1 MGCCEANDQLLFN
14 KKNELNTRKEN
25 EEFLNKL
32 KSNFNNNDKSISNIN
47 KNLNINNSD
56 SFNEIKLYNNV
67 LNSNFHNL
75 KKIPMDIINTKQI
88 LELKVIESQFIKQN
102 EILTINPGGLVNS
115 NRNALDGITYFG
127 MNNTDYINDYNFPDN
142 ETNIGKRHFEIVYD
156 LNMNEYKIKSL
167 LNNGLFIKITIKTIL
182 KNNSIFSFSN
192 TLVNCNFKTNE
203 NLNGSIIT
211 LKILYGICEGNE
223 YTFDS
228 NKHSLIKIGRLKTP
242 EIDIEIN
249 DESTSRVQTSIFYEN
264 NNWYI
269 IDGNKQEEK
278 NKSSLNGTWLYANE
292 YYTIFDGMIFRAGT
306 TCFECNIKENKNNIN
321 IE

>member
-14 KKNELNTRKEN
+14 KKSELNTRKEN

-32 KSNFNNNDKSISNIN
+32 KNNFNSNDKSISNIN
-47 KNLNINNSD
+47 KNININNSD
-56 SFNEIKLYNNV
+56 SLNELKLYNNV
-67 LNSNFHNL
+67 LNGQYNNL
-75 KKIPMDIINTKQI
+75 KKISNDIINTKQI
-88 LELKVIESQFIKQN
+88 LELKVLESQYIKQN
-102 EILTINPGGLVNS
+102 EILTINPGGLINS

-156 LNMNEYKIKSL
+156 INMNEYKIKSL
-167 LNNGLFIKITIKTIL
+167 LNNVLYIKITIKTIL
-182 KNNSIFSFSN
+182 KNNCIFSFSN
-192 TLVNCNFKTNE
+192 TLINCNFKTNE
-203 NLNGSIIT
+203 NLNSSIIT
-211 LKILYGICEGNE
+211 LKILYGVCEGNE

-228 NKHSLIKIGRLKTP
+228 NTHPLIKIGRLNTS

-269 IDGNKQEEK
+269 IDGNKQE

-292 YYTIFDGMIFRAGT
+292 YHTIFDGMIFRAGT
-306 TCFECNIKENKNNIN
+306 TFFECNIKNNKNNIN

>member
-14 KKNELNTRKEN
+14 KKSELNTRKEN

-32 KSNFNNNDKSISNIN
+32 KNNFNSNDKSISNIN
-47 KNLNINNSD
+47 KNININNSD
-56 SFNEIKLYNNV
+56 SLNELKLYNNV
-67 LNSNFHNL
+67 LNGQYNNL
-75 KKIPMDIINTKQI
+75 KKISNDIINTKQI
-88 LELKVIESQFIKQN
+88 LELKVLESQYIKQN
-102 EILTINPGGLVNS
+102 EILTINPGGLINS
-115 NRNALDGITYFG
+115 NRNAMDGITYFG

-167 LNNGLFIKITIKTIL
+167 LNNVLYIKITIKTIL
-182 KNNSIFSFSN
+182 KNNCIFSFSN
-192 TLVNCNFKTNE
+192 TLINCNFKTDE
-203 NLNGSIIT
+203 NLNSSIIT
-211 LKILYGICEGNE
+211 LKILYGVCEGNE

-228 NKHSLIKIGRLKTP
+228 NTHPLIKIGRLNTS

-269 IDGNKQEEK
+269 IDGNKQE

-292 YYTIFDGMIFRAGT
+292 YHTIFDGMIFRAGT
-306 TCFECNIKENKNNIN
+306 TFFECNIKNNKNNIN

>member
-14 KKNELNTRKEN
+14 KKSELNTRKEN

-32 KSNFNNNDKSISNIN
+32 KNNFNINDKSLSNIN
-47 KNLNINNSD
+47 KNINMNNSD
-56 SFNEIKLYNNV
+56 SLNELKLYNNV
-67 LNSNFHNL
+67 LNNHYNNL
-75 KKIPMDIINTKQI
+75 KKISNDIINTKQI
-88 LELKVIESQFIKQN
+88 LELKVLESQYIKQN
-102 EILTINPGGLVNS
+102 EILTINPGGLINS
-115 NRNALDGITYFG
+115 NRNAMDGITYFG
-127 MNNTDYINDYNFPDN
+127 MNNTDYINDYNFPEN

-167 LNNGLFIKITIKTIL
+167 LNNVLYIKITIKTIL
-182 KNNSIFSFSN
+182 KNNCIFSFSN
-192 TLVNCNFKTNE
+192 TLINCNFKTNE

-211 LKILYGICEGNE
+211 LKILYGVCEGNE

-228 NKHSLIKIGRLKTP
+228 NTHPLIKIGRLNTS

-269 IDGNKQEEK
+269 IDGNKQE
-278 NKSSLNGTWLYANE
+278 NYKSSLNGTWLYANE

-306 TCFECNIKENKNNIN
+306 TFFECNIKNNKNNIN

>member
-1 MGCCEANDQLLFN
+1 MGCCEANEQLLFN
-14 KKNELNTRKEN
+14 KKSELNTRKEN

-32 KSNFNNNDKSISNIN
+32 KNNFNINDKSLSNIN
-47 KNLNINNSD
+47 KNINMNNSD
-56 SFNEIKLYNNV
+56 SLNELKLYNNV
-67 LNSNFHNL
+67 LNNHYNNL
-75 KKIPMDIINTKQI
+75 KKISNDIINTKQI
-88 LELKVIESQFIKQN
+88 LELKVLESQYIKQN
-102 EILTINPGGLVNS
+102 EILTINPGGLINS
-115 NRNALDGITYFG
+115 NRNAMDGITYFG

-167 LNNGLFIKITIKTIL
+167 LNNVLYIKITIKTIL
-182 KNNSIFSFSN
+182 KNNCIFSFSN
-192 TLVNCNFKTNE
+192 TLINCNFKTNE

-211 LKILYGICEGNE
+211 LKILYGVCEGNE

-228 NKHSLIKIGRLKTP
+228 NTHPLIKIGRLNTS

-269 IDGNKQEEK
+269 IDGNKQE
-278 NKSSLNGTWLYANE
+278 NYKSSLNGTWLYANE

-306 TCFECNIKENKNNIN
+306 TFFECNIKNNKNNIN

>member
-1 MGCCEANDQLLFN
+1 MGCCEANEQLLFN
-14 KKNELNTRKEN
+14 KKSELNTRKEN

-32 KSNFNNNDKSISNIN
+32 KNNFNINDKSLSNIN
-47 KNLNINNSD
+47 KNINMNNSD
-56 SFNEIKLYNNV
+56 SLNELKLYNNV
-67 LNSNFHNL
+67 LNNHYNNL
-75 KKIPMDIINTKQI
+75 KKISNDIINTKQI
-88 LELKVIESQFIKQN
+88 LELKIIESQSIKQN
-102 EILTINPGGLVNS
+102 EILTINPGGLINS
-115 NRNALDGITYFG
+115 NRNAMDGITYFG

-156 LNMNEYKIKSL
+156 LNMNEYKIKSI
-167 LNNGLFIKITIKTIL
+167 LNNVLYIKIIIKTIL
-182 KNNSIFSFSN
+182 KNNCIFSFSN
-192 TLVNCNFKTNE
+192 TLINCNFKTNE

-211 LKILYGICEGNE
+211 LKILYGVCEGNE

-228 NKHSLIKIGRLKTP
+228 NTHPLIKIGRLNTS

-269 IDGNKQEEK
+269 IDGNKQE

-292 YYTIFDGMIFRAGT
+292 YHTIFDGMIFRAGT
-306 TCFECNIKENKNNIN
+306 TFFECNIKNNKNNIN

>member
-1 MGCCEANDQLLFN
+1 M
-14 KKNELNTRKEN
+14 
-25 EEFLNKL
+25 
-32 KSNFNNNDKSISNIN
+32 
-47 KNLNINNSD
+47 
-56 SFNEIKLYNNV
+56 
-67 LNSNFHNL
+67 
-75 KKIPMDIINTKQI
+75 
-88 LELKVIESQFIKQN
+88 
-102 EILTINPGGLVNS
+102 
-115 NRNALDGITYFG
+115 DGITYFG

-156 LNMNEYKIKSL
+156 INMNEYKIKSL
-167 LNNGLFIKITIKTIL
+167 LNNVLYIKITIKTIL
-182 KNNSIFSFSN
+182 KNNCIFSFSN
-192 TLVNCNFKTNE
+192 TLINCNFKTNE

-211 LKILYGICEGNE
+211 LKILYGVCEGNE

-228 NKHSLIKIGRLKTP
+228 NTHSLIKIGRLKTS

-269 IDGNKQEEK
+269 IDGNKQE
-278 NKSSLNGTWLYANE
+278 NYKSSLNGTWLYANE

-306 TCFECNIKENKNNIN
+306 TFFECNIKNNKNNIN

>member
-1 MGCCEANDQLLFN
+1 M
-14 KKNELNTRKEN
+14 
-25 EEFLNKL
+25 
-32 KSNFNNNDKSISNIN
+32 
-47 KNLNINNSD
+47 NNSD
-56 SFNEIKLYNNV
+56 SLNELKLYNNV

-88 LELKVIESQFIKQN
+88 LELKIIESQSIKQN
-102 EILTINPGGLVNS
+102 EILTINPGGLINS
-115 NRNALDGITYFG
+115 NRNAMDGITYFG

-167 LNNGLFIKITIKTIL
+167 LNNVLYIKITIKTIL
-182 KNNSIFSFSN
+182 KNNCIFSFSN
-192 TLVNCNFKTNE
+192 TFINCNFKTNE

-211 LKILYGICEGNE
+211 LKILYGVCEGNE

-228 NKHSLIKIGRLKTP
+228 NTHPLIKIGRLNTS

-269 IDGNKQEEK
+269 IDGNKQE

-292 YYTIFDGMIFRAGT
+292 YHTIFDGMIFRAGT
-306 TCFECNIKENKNNIN
+306 TFFECNIKNNKNNIN